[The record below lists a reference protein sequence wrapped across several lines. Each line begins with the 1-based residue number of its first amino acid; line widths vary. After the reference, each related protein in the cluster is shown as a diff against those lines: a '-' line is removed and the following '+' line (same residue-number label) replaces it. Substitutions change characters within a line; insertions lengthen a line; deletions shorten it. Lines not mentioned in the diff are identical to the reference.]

1 MESISPRPADS
12 ARSSPAP
19 STGKVEAALKENSC
33 GIEQRIGSITT
44 DTEIAVTLPRKA
56 RMKDQVLFHAL
67 FEENKN
73 QIINEKCEGF
83 LAFLEVGYISLLF
96 LFTSSSTNIS
106 AYTVLQT

>member
-1 MESISPRPADS
+1 MSSDDDEEEDSGSTRRMESISPRPADS

-56 RMKDQVLFHAL
+56 RMKDQVLFNAL
-67 FEENKN
+67 FKENRN
-73 QIINEKCEGF
+73 QIINGKCKG
-83 LAFLEVGYISLLF
+83 LSCIVS
-96 LFTSSSTNIS
+96 N
-106 AYTVLQT
+106 

>member
-73 QIINEKCEGF
+73 QIINEKCEGLSCIVGSWLYF
-83 LAFLEVGYISLLF
+83 IAFSYSPAHLLVSLL
-96 LFTSSSTNIS
+96 I
-106 AYTVLQT
+106 